1 MSGMA
6 KASIGSDV
14 KTVKAKPER
23 TGVQS
28 LERGF
33 SILETVASEPK
44 GINLADLS
52 KRVGLHT
59 STTYHLVKT
68 MERCG
73 YVRQSP
79 DKRYTV
85 GSMIF
90 NIASHAKT
98 SLDVTAIATPIL
110 EELAQSSGESS
121 HYATMTGGE
130 VVLAVLVAGPGLFQ
144 LQEKNGVVRPGHAT
158 AVGKVILAN
167 LSEADRQRYYATHSF
182 NALTDKTILE
192 EAKLEAELQR
202 VLSDGFAYDDCEFN
216 IEARCVAAPVADF
229 SGNFIGA
236 VGISGPVWRINLQR
250 MSEMTRLVTAAAAQ
264 LSESMGG

>member
-1 MSGMA
+1 MA
-6 KASIGSDV
+6 KAVINAETQAAKS
-14 KTVKAKPER
+14 KPER

-52 KRVGLHT
+52 KRVGLHN

-73 YVRQSP
+73 YVRQSA

-98 SLDVTAIATPIL
+98 ALDVTAIATPIL
-110 EELAQSSGESS
+110 EALAQSSGESS
-121 HYATMTGGE
+121 HYATFTGGE
-130 VVLAVLVAGPGLFQ
+130 VILAVRVPGPGLFQ
-144 LQEKNGVVRPGHAT
+144 FHEKSGVARPGHAT

-167 LSEADRQRYYATHSF
+167 LLEADRQRYYASHPF
-182 NALTDKTILE
+182 NPLTDKTIVE
-192 EAKLEAELQR
+192 EAILEAELER
-202 VLSDGFAYDDCEFN
+202 VIADGFAYDDCEFN
-216 IEARCVAAPVADF
+216 LEARCVAAPVMDF
-229 SGNFIGA
+229 SGKITGA
-236 VGISGPVWRINLQR
+236 VGISGPIWRLNLQR
-250 MSEMTRLVTAAAAQ
+250 MTEMTRLVTATAAQ
-264 LSESMGG
+264 LSESLGG